1 MENTVN
7 CTVTAGDNSDGMM
20 AQCSREI
27 NGTCDTNIHQSQN
40 IKIKPF
46 TFSDLSLEDIRKMN
60 EKFIKER
67 NWDQFHSPRNV
78 LLAMVGEMGEL
89 SEIFQWKGEVSEGL
103 PELTEDER
111 NHVGEE
117 ISDILLYLV
126 DFACRC
132 HIDLPK
138 ALIAKVAANAKKY
151 PVDKAY
157 GQANK
162 YTDYQ

>member
-1 MENTVN
+1 MMENI
-7 CTVTAGDNSDGMM
+7 VTGPRVDVEPDILSEG
-20 AQCSREI
+20 CC
-27 NGTCDTNIHQSQN
+27 GSQDCEN
-40 IKIKPF
+40 KSLK
-46 TFSDLSLEDIRKMN
+46 FSDLSLEDVRKMN
-60 EKFIKER
+60 ENFIKER

-78 LLAMVGEMGEL
+78 LLAIVGEVGEL

-111 NHVGEE
+111 KHVGEE
-117 ISDILLYLV
+117 ISDIFIYLV
-126 DFACRC
+126 DFASRC
-132 HIDLPK
+132 HIDLSK
-138 ALIAKVAANAKKY
+138 AVIAKMAANAKKY